1 MVKIGDFEVFKE
13 EVEWLGEH
21 LLITDPPT
29 GSLIFGSKTMKEI
42 EEEKKQFNKMKLLE
56 AMEKTQ
62 FTAEEIVDVE
72 PMYYKGENN
81 EES

>member
-1 MVKIGDFEVFKE
+1 MSGLNEM
-13 EVEWLGEH
+13 
-21 LLITDPPT
+21 LLITDPPS
-29 GSLIFGSKTMKEI
+29 GNLILGDRTLEEI

-56 AMEKTQ
+56 SMEKIQ

>member
-13 EVEWLGEH
+13 EVECLGEQ
-21 LLITDPPT
+21 LLISEPPT

-56 AMEKTQ
+56 SMEKIQ
-62 FTAEEIVDVE
+62 FTAEEIVGVE
-72 PMYYKGENN
+72 PMYYKGGNN